1 MRGDFVTATQCKLC
15 QKWKVCIKTI
25 NGTDT
30 WVWEGSKCVE
40 KKKLKIHLESAL
52 HKKAADYEKIKNFG
66 IEKYTEKVIDETP
79 IGKGLKQMGTDDEK
93 TLVKFNTAHYF
104 AKNERLFSSY
114 PELLELQEKK
124 GVWDTGKA
132 DLNDKKC
139 AKFTKYI

>member
-1 MRGDFVTATQCKLC
+1 MALTLGFEKVQNV
-15 QKWKVCIKTI
+15 QK
-25 NGTDT
+25 
-30 WVWEGSKCVE
+30 

-93 TLVKFNTAHYF
+93 TLVKFNTAYYF

-124 GVWDTGKA
+124 GV
-132 DLNDKKC
+132 
-139 AKFTKYI
+139 